1 MALQP
6 WGMSRTGLLHP
17 HQPLCSILMAFLSF
31 LLAFPKA
38 MGWLLETPE
47 PLRAELTF
55 ENDQFRNFPR
65 RFPSRPP
72 SYCNCS
78 SELSSSNSVNLR
90 EIRLCFCCHF

>member
-1 MALQP
+1 MEPPRGSDGSPALGNEQGWP
-6 WGMSRTGLLHP
+6 PPCPCLHLSR
-17 HQPLCSILMAFLSF
+17 

-38 MGWLLETPE
+38 TGWLLEPAE
-47 PLRAELTF
+47 PPRAELTF
-55 ENDQFRNFPR
+55 ENEQFRNFPR
-65 RFPSRPP
+65 CFPSRPP